1 MSTRI
6 SDALRFGSTAL
17 LTLALSAPAMA
28 QSAPPAKA
36 DAAKPAAA
44 AAPTSTQGTVNENDP
59 DVALAKKAALAW
71 LALADA
77 GKFEETWMEAASI
90 FQKKQTKDAWAKGL
104 GGARPTQGKII
115 TRTYLNHEIR
125 TVLPDLPPGKYIT
138 VRFSSV
144 FEKNKAGAESVTLV
158 KDGTRGFRM
167 MSYFLK

>member
-1 MSTRI
+1 MSNRI
-6 SDALRFGSTAL
+6 LNSLRLG
-17 LTLALSAPAMA
+17 TLALLAVALPAAAMA
-28 QSAPPAKA
+28 QTPPAKT
-36 DAAKPAAA
+36 DAAKPAP
-44 AAPTSTQGTVNENDP
+44 PTPAGTVNENDP

-77 GKFEETWMEAASI
+77 GKFEETWVEAASM

-104 GGARPTQGKII
+104 GGARPTMGKII

-125 TVLPDLPPGKYIT
+125 TVLPELPPGKYIT
-138 VRFSSV
+138 VRFNSV
-144 FEKNKAGAESVTLV
+144 FEKHKDGAESVTLV

>member
-1 MSTRI
+1 MSNRI
-6 SDALRFGSTAL
+6 LNSLRLG
-17 LTLALSAPAMA
+17 TLALLAVAWPAAAMA
-28 QSAPPAKA
+28 QTPPAKT
-36 DAAKPAAA
+36 DAAKPAP
-44 AAPTSTQGTVNENDP
+44 PTPAGTVNENDP

-77 GKFEETWMEAASI
+77 GKFEETWVEAASM

-104 GGARPTQGKII
+104 GGARPTMGKII

-125 TVLPDLPPGKYIT
+125 TVLPELPPGKYIT
-138 VRFSSV
+138 VRFNSV
-144 FEKNKAGAESVTLV
+144 FEKHKDGAESVTLV

>member
-6 SDALRFGSTAL
+6 ANSLRFGSTAL
-17 LTLALSAPAMA
+17 LALALSASALA

-36 DAAKPAAA
+36 EAPKPAPATPA
-44 AAPTSTQGTVNENDP
+44 GTMNENDP

-77 GKFEETWMEAASI
+77 GKFEETWVEAASI
-90 FQKKQTKDAWAKGL
+90 FQKKQTKAAWATGL
-104 GGARPTQGKII
+104 GGARPTMGKIV

-125 TVLPDLPPGKYIT
+125 TILPELPPGKYIT
-138 VRFSSV
+138 VRFNSV
-144 FEKNKAGAESVTLV
+144 FEKHKDGAESVTLV
-158 KDGTRGFRM
+158 KDGTRGYRM